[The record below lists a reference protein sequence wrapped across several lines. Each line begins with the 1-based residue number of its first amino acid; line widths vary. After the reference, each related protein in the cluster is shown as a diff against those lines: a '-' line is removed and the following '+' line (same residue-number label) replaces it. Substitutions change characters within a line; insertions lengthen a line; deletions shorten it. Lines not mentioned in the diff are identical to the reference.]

1 MLNRPP
7 VGREMFRDNLSIF
20 WKKLLIDANCIFLEK
35 VMNHESQKVIMV
47 VYHPRNA
54 PIFNH
59 GLLLWV
65 PQTHGKC
72 GDHVLHT

>member
-35 VMNHESQKVIMV
+35 VMNHESQKCIIVSF
-47 VYHPRNA
+47 HPRNA
-54 PIFNH
+54 PIFNP

-65 PQTHGKC
+65 PQSQGKC